1 MGCGSENSSQRQSS
15 EGTSRTTFAPASEQ
29 EKQLIEEYKS
39 LGSSQRKTLE
49 NLMAVANGDRSM
61 FSLTPEDE
69 AKLNAAYTSA
79 AGQLETGMRDYAD
92 FIAGGRGLR
101 MSDVP
106 VGQQA
111 MQRYGLGLAELQSQK
126 ANAGLNLGFQANQAR
141 NALGLDTINTLPAG
155 YGAAFTPLFNERM
168 ASGTTQTTGNM
179 SGSSVYNPSILQQ
192 MNQGAQFRYTM
203 HAGTNQAAQAGQSAM
218 GMAGMFSDIN
228 LKRDITPFAWKWKDG
243 DEKEYLGVIAQ
254 DVERSHPHLVSRDQ
268 DGNML
273 VNYGAMTAMLLRERE
288 ELYAQLEL
296 ERERS
301 TRTH

>member
-1 MGCGSENSSQRQSS
+1 MGCGTESQSSSQFS
-15 EGTSRTTFAPASEQ
+15 ESDQKTTFAPASEQ
-29 EKQLIEEYKS
+29 EKQLIEDYKS

-92 FIAGGRGLR
+92 FNAGGRGMR
-101 MSDVP
+101 MSDTP
-106 VGQQA
+106 VAQQA
-111 MQRYGLGLAELQSQK
+111 LQRYGLGLAELQSQK

-141 NALGLDTINTLPAG
+141 NALGLNTVNSLPAG
-155 YGAAFTPLFNERM
+155 YNAAFTPLFNERM
-168 ASGTTQTTGNM
+168 ASGTTHFAG
-179 SGSSVYNPSILQQ
+179 SGSSRSTYNPSILGQI
-192 MNQGAQFRYTM
+192 NQGMQAYYTLG
-203 HAGTNQAAQAGQSAM
+203 AGTNQFAQAASSGAGSFAM
-218 GMAGMFSDIN
+218 SDIN

-288 ELYAQLEL
+288 ELYAQLEQ
-296 ERERS
+296 ERS